1 MVELQILNNNSQPHR
16 AGENIMTAY
25 DTDYGVWLAEQ
36 INHLKTHEWEH
47 LDIDNLIEELE
58 ALNKSDK
65 RELYSYLVVLLAH
78 LLKWQYQPQN
88 RSGSWEA
95 SIANS
100 RNRIARLFKD
110 RPSLKP
116 YISEILD
123 EAYSEAVPWAS
134 KETKIGKQF
143 FPLECP
149 YNLEQIL
156 ETDFFPEPPMAEED
170 DQEQEDEQE
179 ET

>member
-1 MVELQILNNNSQPHR
+1 MS
-16 AGENIMTAY
+16 TY
-25 DTDYGVWLAEQ
+25 DTDYGVWLTEQ
-36 INHLKTHEWEH
+36 INYLKTHEWEQ
-47 LDIDNLIEELE
+47 LDIYNLIEELE

-95 SIANS
+95 SIDNRRS
-100 RNRIARLFKD
+100 RIARLFKD

-116 YISEILD
+116 YISEILA
-123 EAYSEAVPWAS
+123 ETYLEAVNWAS
-134 KETKIGKQF
+134 KETKLDQQIF
-143 FPLECP
+143 SLECP

-156 ETDFFPEPPMAEED
+156 DVGFFPKPQMAEED
-170 DQEQEDEQE
+170 HD
-179 ET
+179 

>member
-1 MVELQILNNNSQPHR
+1 MS
-16 AGENIMTAY
+16 MY
-25 DTDYGVWLAEQ
+25 DTDYGVWLNEQ
-36 INHLKTHEWEH
+36 INHLKSHEWEQ
-47 LDIDNLIEELE
+47 LDIANLIDELE
-58 ALNKSDK
+58 ALNKSDQ

-95 SIANS
+95 SISNS

-116 YISEILD
+116 YISQILA
-123 EAYSEAVPWAS
+123 ETYFEAVTWAS
-134 KETKIGKQF
+134 SETKLEKQI
-143 FPLECP
+143 FPLECF

-156 ETDFFPEPPMAEED
+156 NADFFPEVPIAED
-170 DQEQEDEQE
+170 DHQEDKG
-179 ET
+179 

>member
-1 MVELQILNNNSQPHR
+1 
-16 AGENIMTAY
+16 MTAY
-25 DTDYGVWLAEQ
+25 DTDYGLWLAEQ

-47 LDIDNLIEELE
+47 LDVDNLIEELE

-88 RSGSWEA
+88 RSGSWES
-95 SIANS
+95 SIDNS

-116 YISEILD
+116 YISEILA
-123 EAYSEAVPWAS
+123 ETYLEAVVWAS
-134 KETKIGKQF
+134 KETKLEKQI

-149 YNLEQIL
+149 YYLEQIL
-156 ETDFFPEPPMAEED
+156 DPDFFPELPMAEED
-170 DQEQEDEQE
+170 DDQDQE
-179 ET
+179 ETAP

>member
-1 MVELQILNNNSQPHR
+1 MS
-16 AGENIMTAY
+16 TY
-25 DTDYGVWLAEQ
+25 DADYGVWLSEQ
-36 INHLKTHEWEH
+36 INHLKSHEWEQ
-47 LDIDNLIEELE
+47 LDIDNLIDELE
-58 ALNKSDK
+58 ASHLSDK

-95 SIANS
+95 SISNS

-116 YISEILD
+116 YINEILA
-123 EAYSEAVPWAS
+123 ETYSEAVTWAS
-134 KETKIGKQF
+134 SETKQALQI
-143 FPLECP
+143 FPLECS

-156 ETDFFPEPPMAEED
+156 DADFFPEPPIAENLED
-170 DQEQEDEQE
+170 AQSS
-179 ET
+179 